1 MNQPKVIH
9 TTFTLERSFNK
20 SPEAVFA
27 ALSDPAKLRR
37 WFAGEN
43 QNDVQ
48 EFTVDFREGGEERLR
63 YRLKGG
69 PVSGQEITNIGR
81 YQEIVPNERIV
92 TAATMALE
100 GKRFS
105 ASQMTFELVPTAT
118 GADLIFTHQGA
129 FFEMPNGPQMI
140 EAGWR
145 ALLDKLAVEL
155 AD

>member
-9 TTFTLERSFNK
+9 STFTLERSFPK
-20 SPEAVFA
+20 PPQAVFA

-37 WFAGEN
+37 WFSGEN

-48 EFTVDFREGGEERLR
+48 EFSVDFREGGEEHLR
-63 YRLKGG
+63 YRIKGG
-69 PVSGQEITNIGR
+69 PVAGQEITNIGR

-105 ASQMTFELVPTAT
+105 ASQMTFELLPTEDGT
-118 GADLIFTHQGA
+118 DLIFTHQGA
-129 FFEMPNGPQMI
+129 FFDMPYGPQ
-140 EAGWR
+140 
-145 ALLDKLAVEL
+145 
-155 AD
+155 

>member
-1 MNQPKVIH
+1 MEQPKVIH
-9 TTFTLERSFNK
+9 STFTLERSFNK

-48 EFTVDFREGGEERLR
+48 EFTVDFSIGGEQLLR

-69 PVSGQEITNIGR
+69 PVDGQEIVNIGR
-81 YQEIVPNERIV
+81 FQEIVANERIV
-92 TAATMALE
+92 TVATMALE

-105 ASQMTFELVPTAT
+105 ASQVTYELLRSEGGT
-118 GADLIFTHQGA
+118 DLILTHQGA
-129 FFEMPNGPQMI
+129 FFDMPYGPQML
-140 EAGWR
+140 EQGWR
-145 ALLDKLAVEL
+145 ALMDKLTAEL
-155 AD
+155 AG

>member
-1 MNQPKVIH
+1 MEQPKVIH
-9 TTFTLERSFNK
+9 STFTLERSFNK

-43 QNDVQ
+43 QNDIQ
-48 EFTVDFREGGEERLR
+48 EFTVDFRVGGEEHLR

-69 PVSGQEITNIGR
+69 PVDGKEIVNLGR
-81 YQEIVPNERIV
+81 FMEIVPNERIV
-92 TAATMALE
+92 TARTMALE

-105 ASQMTFELVPTAT
+105 ASQVTYELLPSKQGT
-118 GADLIFTHQGA
+118 DLICTHQGA
-129 FFEMPNGPQMI
+129 FFEMPNGPQML

-145 ALLDKLAVEL
+145 ALMDKLAAEL
-155 AD
+155 AA

>member
-1 MNQPKVIH
+1 MEQPKVIH
-9 TTFTLERSFNK
+9 STFTLERSFNK

-27 ALSDPAKLRR
+27 ALSQTDKLRR
-37 WFAGEN
+37 WFAGEE
-43 QNDVQ
+43 QNDLL
-48 EFTVDFREGGEERLR
+48 EFTVDFRIGGEEILR
-63 YRLKGG
+63 YRIKAG
-69 PVSGQEITNIGR
+69 PVAGQEILNTGR

-92 TAATMALE
+92 AVRTMALA

-105 ASQMTFELVPTAT
+105 ASQVTYELLPTAQGT
-118 GADLIFTHQGA
+118 DLICTHQGA

-145 ALLDKLAVEL
+145 ALMDKLAAEL